1 MGLRTFFGALRLAR
15 HSEKIRQ
22 VGARAANDSEAAAE
36 AAAELADTWERF
48 ADPAALAELFAET
61 LAAAGG
67 DPARTAWEAAIA
79 RRESE
84 PWGFIAAGSEVF
96 AAAADIARAASE
108 AKATEAR
115 VVRRASR
122 SLALAATANEAE
134 AALATVDA
142 EIEEKSNEAAEEME
156 SLEDA
161 TELVRNTGAQLTELA
176 LGWWVGQRPE

>member
-22 VGARAANDSEAAAE
+22 AGARAANDSEAAAE
-36 AAAELADTWERF
+36 AAAELAETWERF
-48 ADPAALAELFAET
+48 ADPAALAELIAES

-84 PWGFIAAGSEVF
+84 PWGFIAAGCEVF

-122 SLALAATANEAE
+122 SLALAATAKDAE
-134 AALATVDA
+134 AAMTTVEA
-142 EIEEKSNEAAEEME
+142 EIDEIANEAAEEME
-156 SLEDA
+156 SLAHA
-161 TELVRNTGAQLTELA
+161 TELVGNTGSGLTELA
-176 LGWWVGQRPE
+176 LGWWVTQPA